1 MVSCFAFAAAAA
13 VFTLG
18 PRVLGQA
25 AQNDPAAQ
33 IQLATE
39 HFDAARY
46 REAMDAYDA
55 AIRGDDADLVA
66 PRAQGEDQGRRCGSR
81 SSSCAR
87 VEAETLVND
96 APSRRRSPDAA
107 RRRACGPTAS
117 STSPTPRIARRLR
130 WRPSPPAPISVWPG
144 RWRREASWTR
154 R

>member
-1 MVSCFAFAAAAA
+1 MPATRGFVLAFAAAAA

-55 AIRGDDADLVA
+55 AIRGTDADLVA
-66 PRAQGEDQGRRCGSR
+66 PRAQREDQGRAADRGVRARPHRSR
-81 SSSCAR
+81 NPR
-87 VEAETLVND
+87 Q
-96 APSRRRSPDAA
+96 
-107 RRRACGPTAS
+107 RRAS
-117 STSPTPRIARRLR
+117 
-130 WRPSPPAPISVWPG
+130 
-144 RWRREASWTR
+144 
-154 R
+154 